1 MKNRASLFRRLRY
14 ALLILLGLCIF
25 ALGVSIWFVATHLEI
40 DRTSKDEAARILIGE
55 LSQSLDLFKLENGRY
70 PTQGEGLWALIIAPQ
85 GLNSWK
91 GPYWKENKIP
101 KDPWNNEFKYVTPG
115 KNGAPY
121 EVISSGRDGKEISSA
136 DL

>member
-1 MKNRASLFRRLRY
+1 MKNRASLFRRLRL
-14 ALLILLGLCIF
+14 ALLGLFILV
-25 ALGVSIWFVATHLEI
+25 LGLCFVADRLFSRT
-40 DRTSKDEAARILIGE
+40 DRTYQDDRARILVEQI
-55 LSQSLDLFKLENGRY
+55 SQSLDLFKSENGRY
-70 PTQGEGLWALIIAPQ
+70 PTQAEGLRALIIAPQ

-91 GPYWKENKIP
+91 GPYWKANKIP